1 VLLPHH
7 VAEFSVAETNEQLT
21 SCTA

>member
-7 VAEFSVAETNEQLT
+7 VAECIVAKANEQLT
-21 SCTA
+21 CRTS